1 MDEFNMIDVATR
13 GGNGF
18 SDLTGEKYSR
28 LTVLG
33 LSPKMSGRKSFWV
46 CECECGSK
54 KVVRSDSL
62 RKGLVKSC
70 GCLKREQN
78 GINLTKHHRHK
89 ESHSRLHNIWIGIK
103 KRCNDMND
111 DRYGGRGI
119 KVCEE
124 WTKSYESF
132 RDWALNNGYSDNLT
146 IERVDNDKG
155 YYPENC
161 SWIPQSEQ
169 AMNRRSTVWIEWDGK
184 RKSIKQWSDYLGI
197 NYGTLHSRHYR
208 SKMKPP
214 ELFEPVK

>member
-1 MDEFNMIDVATR
+1 MEKFDTIEISSCALE
-13 GGNGF
+13 
-18 SDLTGEKYSR
+18 DLTGNKFTR
-28 LTVLG
+28 LEVVG
-33 LSPKMSGRKSFWV
+33 LSPKKSGRKSYWV
-46 CECECGSK
+46 CLCECGNQ
-54 KVVRSDSL
+54 KVVRADSL
-62 RKGLVKSC
+62 KSGMVRSC
-70 GCLKREQN
+70 GCLKREQDKM
-78 GINLTKHHRHK
+78 NLTKNHRHK
-89 ESHSRLHNIWIGIK
+89 ESKSRLHNIWLGIK

-119 KVCEE
+119 RVCED
-124 WTKSYESF
+124 WMKSYESF

-169 AMNRRSTVWIEWDGK
+169 AKNRRSTVWVEWDGK

-197 NYGTLHSRHYR
+197 NYGTLHSRYYR

-214 ELFEPVK
+214 ELFEPVKKSR

>member
-1 MDEFNMIDVATR
+1 MEEFDTIKISSCALEN
-13 GGNGF
+13 
-18 SDLTGEKYSR
+18 LTGTIFSR
-28 LTVLG
+28 LKVVG
-33 LSPKMSGRKSFWV
+33 LSPKKSGRKSYWV
-46 CECECGSK
+46 CLCECGNK

-62 RKGLVKSC
+62 KKGMVRSC
-70 GCLKREQN
+70 GCLKREQDKK
-78 GINLTKHHRHK
+78 NLTKHHRHK
-89 ESHSRLHNIWIGIK
+89 ESKSRLHNIWIGIK
-103 KRCNDMND
+103 KRCNNMND

-119 KVCEE
+119 RVCEE
-124 WTKSYESF
+124 WMESYEAF
-132 RDWALNNGYSDNLT
+132 RDWSLKNGYSDNLT
-146 IERVDNDKG
+146 IERKDNDKG

-197 NYGTLHSRHYR
+197 NYGTLHSRYYR